1 MVVKVVKVLTPISV
15 CAIAE
20 ADPLRRRQSVH
31 HVTLQAG
38 FTLLEILV
46 VVFLMVAISTVVVVA
61 ALRGGGQDASAKAL
75 AELSD
80 TVVLMTEQSL
90 FRGDLLAMRF
100 TETGWEPLRFDVTEA
115 DFLPLPAPLKATV
128 LADGIRLE
136 WQLDQDGDNRGPTIA
151 AAAEALTAEDISPD
165 EKPKPP
171 QMFFFPSGEASPV
184 TIRLIDEDTGV
195 RRQLTVDALGV
206 VSIAEDEQP

>member
-1 MVVKVVKVLTPISV
+1 MPISA
-15 CAIAE
+15 CATAG
-20 ADPLRRRQSVH
+20 ADPLRRPQPLYQASS
-31 HVTLQAG
+31 QAG
-38 FTLLEILV
+38 FTLLEVLV

-61 ALRGGGQDASAKAL
+61 ALRGGGQDESSRTL

-80 TVVLMTEQSL
+80 TMVLMTEQSL

-100 TETGWEPLRFDVTEA
+100 SDSGWEPLRFDITEA
-115 DFLPLPAPLKATV
+115 EFVPLAAPLEAV
-128 LADGIRLE
+128 SLPENLRLE
-136 WQLDQDGDNRGPTIA
+136 WQHEQSDDQGPSIA
-151 AAAEALTAEDISPD
+151 DTAELLMAEDISPD

-184 TIRLIDEDTGV
+184 TIWLVDEEGGV

-206 VSIAEDEQP
+206 VAIAEDEQP

>member
-1 MVVKVVKVLTPISV
+1 MPISV
-15 CAIAE
+15 CVTAG
-20 ADPLRRRQSVH
+20 ADPLRRPRVFCH
-31 HVTLQAG
+31 APAQAG

-46 VVFLMVAISTVVVVA
+46 VVFLMVAISTVVAVA
-61 ALRGGGQDASAKAL
+61 TLRGGGQDDAAEAL

-100 TETGWEPLRFDVTEA
+100 TDTGWQPLRFDVTEA
-115 DFLPLPAPLKATV
+115 EFLPLPAPLEAVTLPDNV
-128 LADGIRLE
+128 RLE
-136 WQLDQDGDNRGPTIA
+136 WRLEQDGANQGPSIA
-151 AAAEALTAEDISPD
+151 EAAEALMADDISPD

-184 TIRLIDEDTGV
+184 AIWLVDEDAGV
-195 RRQLTVDALGV
+195 RRQLTVDALGAV
-206 VSIAEDEQP
+206 DIVEDEQL

>member
-1 MVVKVVKVLTPISV
+1 MPISA
-15 CAIAE
+15 CAKAGAE
-20 ADPLRRRQSVH
+20 QLRRRQSVQGA
-31 HVTLQAG
+31 TNQAG

-100 TETGWEPLRFDVTEA
+100 TDTGWEPLRFDVTEA
-115 DFLPLPAPLKATV
+115 GFLPLPAPLQAVT
-128 LADGIRLE
+128 LPDNIRLE
-136 WQLDQDGDNRGPTIA
+136 WQLEQDEDDRGPTIA
-151 AAAEALTAEDISPD
+151 EAAEALTAEDISPD

-184 TIRLIDEDTGV
+184 TIRLIDEDTDV

>member
-1 MVVKVVKVLTPISV
+1 MPISV
-15 CAIAE
+15 CVTAE
-20 ADPLRRRQSVH
+20 ADPLRRLQAFRRAPA
-31 HVTLQAG
+31 QAG

-46 VVFLMVAISTVVVVA
+46 VVFLMVAISTVVAVA
-61 ALRGGGQDASAKAL
+61 TLRGGGQDDAAEAL

-100 TETGWEPLRFDVTEA
+100 TDTGWQPLRFDVTEA
-115 DFLPLPAPLKATV
+115 EFLPLPAPLEAVTLPDNV
-128 LADGIRLE
+128 RLE
-136 WQLDQDGDNRGPTIA
+136 WRLEQDGANQGPSIA
-151 AAAEALTAEDISPD
+151 EAAEALMADDISPD

-184 TIRLIDEDTGV
+184 AIWLVDEDAGV
-195 RRQLTVDALGV
+195 RRQLTVDALGAV
-206 VSIAEDEQP
+206 DIVEDEQL

>member
-1 MVVKVVKVLTPISV
+1 MPTSASV
-15 CAIAE
+15 IVE
-20 ADPLRRRQSVH
+20 ADPLRRPQLLSS
-31 HVTLQAG
+31 TSSQAG
-38 FTLLEILV
+38 FTLLEVLV

-61 ALRGGGQDASAKAL
+61 ALRGGGQDESAKAR

-100 TETGWEPLRFDVTEA
+100 TDTGWEPLRFDVTEA
-115 DFLPLPAPLKATV
+115 EFMPLPAPLEAVT
-128 LADGIRLE
+128 LPDNLRLE
-136 WQLDQDGDNRGPTIA
+136 WRLEQDGNDQGPSIA
-151 AAAEALTAEDISPD
+151 DAAEALVADDISPD

-184 TIRLIDEDTGV
+184 TIWLVDEDAGV
-195 RRQLTVDALGV
+195 RRQLTVDALGAV
-206 VSIAEDEQP
+206 AITEDEQP

>member
-1 MVVKVVKVLTPISV
+1 MPISV

-20 ADPLRRRQSVH
+20 ADPLRRSQLLYRTSV
-31 HVTLQAG
+31 QAG
-38 FTLLEILV
+38 FTLLEVLV

-61 ALRGGGQDASAKAL
+61 ALRGGGQDESSRVL

-80 TVVLMTEQSL
+80 TMVLMTEQSL

-100 TETGWEPLRFDVTEA
+100 KDSGWEPLRFDVTEA
-115 DFLPLPAPLKATV
+115 EFVPLPAPLGPV
-128 LADGIRLE
+128 SLPDNLRLQWQFEQAD
-136 WQLDQDGDNRGPTIA
+136 DQGPSIA
-151 AAAEALTAEDISPD
+151 DTAEMLMAEDVSPD
-165 EKPKPP
+165 DKPEPP

-184 TIRLIDEDTGV
+184 TIWLVDEASGV

-206 VSIAEDEQP
+206 VAIVEDEQP

>member
-1 MVVKVVKVLTPISV
+1 MLISA
-15 CAIAE
+15 CATAE
-20 ADPLRRRQSVH
+20 ADPLRRPQLLHRASG
-31 HVTLQAG
+31 QAG
-38 FTLLEILV
+38 FTLLEVLV

-61 ALRGGGQDASAKAL
+61 ALRGGGQDESSREL

-80 TVVLMTEQSL
+80 TIVLMTEQSL

-100 TETGWEPLRFDVTEA
+100 TDTGWEPLRFDVTEA
-115 DFLPLPAPLKATV
+115 EFLPLPAPLEAVT
-128 LADGIRLE
+128 LPDNIRLE
-136 WQLDQDGDNRGPTIA
+136 WRLEQDGDSQSLTIA
-151 AAAEALTAEDISPD
+151 EAAEALMADDISPD

-184 TIRLIDEDTGV
+184 TIWLVDEDANV

-206 VSIAEDEQP
+206 VEIAEDEQP

>member
-1 MVVKVVKVLTPISV
+1 MLISA
-15 CAIAE
+15 CATAE
-20 ADPLRRRQSVH
+20 ADPLRRPQLLSSASS
-31 HVTLQAG
+31 QAG
-38 FTLLEILV
+38 FTLLEVLV

-61 ALRGGGQDASAKAL
+61 ALRGGGQDESAKAR

-100 TETGWEPLRFDVTEA
+100 TDTGWEPLRFDVTEA
-115 DFLPLPAPLKATV
+115 EFMPLPAPLEAVT
-128 LADGIRLE
+128 LPDNLRLE
-136 WQLDQDGDNRGPTIA
+136 WRLEQDGNDRGPTIA
-151 AAAEALTAEDISPD
+151 DAAEALVADDISPD

-184 TIRLIDEDTGV
+184 TIWLVDEDAGV
-195 RRQLTVDALGV
+195 RRQLTVDALGAV
-206 VSIAEDEQP
+206 AIAEDEQP

>member
-1 MVVKVVKVLTPISV
+1 MPISV
-15 CAIAE
+15 CATAG
-20 ADPLRRRQSVH
+20 ADPLRGIRALRYS
-31 HVTLQAG
+31 TAQAG

-61 ALRGGGQDASAKAL
+61 ALRGGGQDDAGRAR

-80 TVVLMTEQSL
+80 TLVLMTEQSL

-100 TETGWEPLRFDVTEA
+100 TDTGWEPLRFDVTEA
-115 DFLPLPAPLKATV
+115 EFLPLPAPLKAVTLPDNV
-128 LADGIRLE
+128 RLE
-136 WQLDQDGDNRGPTIA
+136 WRLEQSRDDRGPGIA
-151 AAAEALTAEDISPD
+151 EAAEALMADDISPD

-184 TIRLIDEDTGV
+184 AVWLIDDESGT
-195 RRQLTVDALGV
+195 RHQLTVDALGV
-206 VSIAEDEQP
+206 VEMVEMVEDEQP